1 MENEFATL
9 LDRIKAVVI
18 DSCIL
23 IIVMYT
29 VSEVLNL
36 FEVVPNYIRIS
47 IAAFLFVFYD
57 PIFTSNLGGTIG
69 HTFAN
74 ITVKKD
80 DHNDE
85 NINFFKA
92 LLRFLLK
99 ASLGWIS
106 MLTVTGNKKKKAIHD
121 LAANSVVLKVKRN
134 KSSD

>member
-1 MENEFATL
+1 MENEYATL

-36 FEVVPNYIRIS
+36 FEEVPNYVRIL

-80 DHNDE
+80 NQKNE
-85 NINFFKA
+85 NINLFSA

-99 ASLGWIS
+99 ATLGWIS

-121 LAANSVVLKVKRN
+121 IAANSVVLRLN
-134 KSSD
+134 KS